1 MKNVNFPIKNSRHSQ
16 ENPIA
21 IVSGDLIHIIYPNGE
36 IEAATL
42 EQIDRRQTKAALDKC
57 LVWGRI
63 GEL

>member
-1 MKNVNFPIKNSRHSQ
+1 MKHVNFPIGNLHNSR

-21 IVSGDLIHIIYPNGE
+21 IVSGELIHIVYPNGE
-36 IEAATL
+36 IETATL

-57 LVWGRI
+57 IVWGRI

>member
-1 MKNVNFPIKNSRHSQ
+1 MQNVNFPIKTLHNSQ

-57 LVWGRI
+57 VIWGRI

>member
-1 MKNVNFPIKNSRHSQ
+1 MKQVNFPIGTLHSTQ

-21 IVSGDLIHIIYPNGE
+21 IVSGDLIHIVYPNGE

-57 LVWGRI
+57 IVWGRI